1 MLPIPVLIIGIL
13 LMGTITLILRAFP
26 ALVPQ
31 RLLRQRW
38 LLALNYALPMA
49 VMTILIMASLN
60 YFSESYE
67 PSRFIAEIIAIIFVL
82 ISYIRWNNVFISLA
96 VGIGTLNGVLT
107 LMQSM

>member
-1 MLPIPVLIIGIL
+1 MLPTALLVIAII
-13 LMGTITLILRAFP
+13 LMGAITLILRAFP

-49 VMTILIMASLN
+49 VMTILILASLN
-60 YFSESYE
+60 YFSESYSA
-67 PSRFIAEIIAIIFVL
+67 SRFISEIIAIVFVL

-96 VGIGTLNGVLT
+96 IGIGTLNGMLA
-107 LMQSM
+107 LIQ